1 MITTPQEDF
10 EKVMRALL
18 MLHLPAAFALQI
30 IRGEQPQREGRTNGI
45 YFHRIGTT
53 MRGWQARSYALASP
67 TTLNQTERQV
77 TEYLYQFTAVAD
89 SDPHDCIEV
98 VRNVV
103 SSLAFV
109 ESARLYNA
117 GVQRPSNILS
127 PTFVNE
133 RGQYEQSPN
142 FTVAFT
148 LQQSAT
154 KLTASTDAA
163 TIETL

>member
-1 MITTPQEDF
+1 MTSQKDF
-10 EKVMRALL
+10 EKVLRGLL
-18 MLHLPAAFALQI
+18 MLHLPAAFALPI
-30 IRGEQPQREGRTNGI
+30 IRGEQPQREGRANGI
-45 YFHRIGTT
+45 YYHRIGIT
-53 MRGWQARSYALASP
+53 MRGWQARSYALQSP
-67 TTLNQTERQV
+67 TTLNQTERQI

-89 SDPHDCIEV
+89 TDPHDYIEQ
-98 VRNVV
+98 VRMTI

-109 ESARLYNA
+109 ESARFYNA

-163 TIETL
+163 TIEIL

>member
-1 MITTPQEDF
+1 MISQKDF
-10 EKVMRALL
+10 EQAVRFLL
-18 MLHLPAAFALQI
+18 MLHLPETFALQI
-30 IRGEQPQREGRTNGI
+30 IRGEQPHREGRANGI
-45 YFHRIGTT
+45 YYHRIGTT
-53 MRGWQARSYALASP
+53 LRGWQARSYALQSP
-67 TTLNQTERQV
+67 TELNQTERQV

-89 SDPHDCIEV
+89 SDPHDYIEV

-109 ESARLYNA
+109 ELAQFYTI

-148 LQQSAT
+148 FQQSAT

-163 TIETL
+163 TIEIL

>member
-1 MITTPQEDF
+1 MARQDDF
-10 EKVMRALL
+10 ENVLRALL
-18 MLHLPAAFALQI
+18 MLHLPATFALQI

-45 YFHRIGTT
+45 YYHRIGTT
-53 MRGWQARSYALASP
+53 MRGWQARSYELQSP
-67 TTLNQTERQV
+67 DQLNQTERQI

-89 SDPHDCIEV
+89 SDPHDFIEV
-98 VRNVV
+98 VRMTIA
-103 SSLAFV
+103 SLAFV
-109 ESARLYNA
+109 EVARIYTI

>member
-1 MITTPQEDF
+1 MIASQSDF
-10 EKVMRALL
+10 ETTLRLL
-18 MLHLPAAFALQI
+18 LISQLPVGFTLPI

-45 YFHRIGTT
+45 YYHRIGTT
-53 MRGWQARSYALASP
+53 MRGWQARSYELQSP
-67 TTLNQTERQV
+67 DQLNQTERQI

-109 ESARLYNA
+109 ELVQLYNI

-148 LQQSAT
+148 LQQSST

>member
-1 MITTPQEDF
+1 MIVSQSDF
-10 EKVMRALL
+10 ETVLRSLL
-18 MLHLPAAFALQI
+18 LAHLPSDFTLPVL
-30 IRGEQPQREGRTNGI
+30 RGEQPQREGRTSGI

-53 MRGWQARSYALASP
+53 LRGWQARNYALASP
-67 TTLNQTERQV
+67 TTLNQTERQI

-89 SDPHDCIEV
+89 SDPHDYIEV
-98 VRNVV
+98 VRMTIA
-103 SSLAFV
+103 SLAFV
-109 ESARLYNA
+109 EDARTRNA

-148 LQQSAT
+148 IQQSAT

-163 TIETL
+163 TIEIL

>member
-1 MITTPQEDF
+1 MIVSQSDF
-10 EKVMRALL
+10 ETVLRSLL
-18 MLHLPAAFALQI
+18 LAHLPPDFTLPI
-30 IRGEQPQREGRTNGI
+30 IRGEQPQREGRTSGI

-53 MRGWQARSYALASP
+53 MRGWQARSYELASP
-67 TTLNQTERQV
+67 TTLNQTERQI

-89 SDPHDCIEV
+89 TDPHDYIEL
-98 VRNVV
+98 VRMAI

-109 ESARLYNA
+109 ETARKLTA